1 MKQVL
6 EMKEPEQLKAKALE
20 VKPQPKPK
28 RLLDFA
34 AKKKPKD
41 TENVP
46 PKQVEN

>member
-20 VKPQPKPK
+20 IKPKPKPK

-34 AKKKPKD
+34 ARKKPKD
-41 TENVP
+41 TENLP
-46 PKQVEN
+46 PK